1 LRMLLRIG
9 LRLITFHDTI
19 DNVQQRNGEVR
30 PVLDETPEREMIARA
45 ENLIT
50 RLRDVQSCR
59 ITTDETGQVTEVHVV
74 ACTDRSPKMIAR
86 DVETCL
92 RAELGLY
99 VDYRKIGVVLIDSQ
113 KDLSAKE
120 QAPRRRWTD
129 RIDAPER
136 RSAEKEHEPVI
147 ELRAEDEIR
156 DAGPGLEFLEEDT
169 RARFKGLTLAL
180 DEETMDVEVRL
191 ERSGMEASGSMVA
204 VAAGEPLLEVIARA
218 TVHALTE
225 LLDEDFNLCLSRVEE
240 IDLKGRTA
248 LLAMIDVVSGREAK
262 SYVGCV
268 FVGRDRNEAAAL
280 AVLDAVNR
288 PLGRWRSRKEIHYT
302 IR

>member
-1 LRMLLRIG
+1 
-9 LRLITFHDTI
+9 
-19 DNVQQRNGEVR
+19 
-30 PVLDETPEREMIARA
+30 VLDETPEREMIARA

-113 KDLSAKE
+113 KDLSEKE
-120 QAPRRRWTD
+120 PVHRRRWTD
-129 RIDAPER
+129 RVDAPER
-136 RSAEKEHEPVI
+136 RSAEKEPVLD
-147 ELRAEDEIR
+147 LREEDEIR
-156 DAGPGLEFLEEDT
+156 DTEPGLEFLEEDT

-204 VAAGEPLLEVIARA
+204 VAAGEQVLEVIARA

-225 LLDEDFNLCLSRVEE
+225 LLDEDFNLCLSRLEE
-240 IDLKGRTA
+240 VDLKGRTA
-248 LLAMIDVVSGREAK
+248 LLAMIDVVTGREAK

>member
-1 LRMLLRIG
+1 ML
-9 LRLITFHDTI
+9 
-19 DNVQQRNGEVR
+19 E
-30 PVLDETPEREMIARA
+30 ESPEREMIARA

-92 RAELGLY
+92 RAEMGLY

-113 KDLSAKE
+113 KDLSGKE
-120 QAPRRRWTD
+120 ECPKRRWTD
-129 RIDAPER
+129 RLDIIDR
-136 RSAEKEHEPVI
+136 RPHDEEGIHELSP
-147 ELRAEDEIR
+147 EDEIQ
-156 DAGPGLEFLEEDT
+156 DEGPELEFLEEDT
-169 RARFKGLTLAL
+169 RVRFKGLTITL
-180 DEETMDVEVRL
+180 DENEMDIEVRL
-191 ERSGMEASGSMVA
+191 ERSGVGAVGSMTGISV
-204 VAAGEPLLEVIARA
+204 GEPVLEVIARA
-218 TVHALTE
+218 TTHALGE
-225 LLDEDFNLCLSRVEE
+225 LLDEDFDLCLARIEEVECMS
-240 IDLKGRTA
+240 RTA
-248 LLAMIDVVSGREAK
+248 LLSMVDVVVGRETR

-268 FVGRDRNEAAAL
+268 FVGRDRNEAAVL
-280 AVLDAVNR
+280 SVLDAVNR

>member
-1 LRMLLRIG
+1 MNYV
-9 LRLITFHDTI
+9 DPYE
-19 DNVQQRNGEVR
+19 GEVCR
-30 PVLDETPEREMIARA
+30 LLEEMPEREMIARA

-59 ITTDETGQVTEVHVV
+59 ITTDETGQVAEVHVV

-99 VDYRKIGVVLIDSQ
+99 VDYRKIGVVLIDSN
-113 KDLSAKE
+113 KDLTPKQE
-120 QAPRRRWTD
+120 GPKRRWTD
-129 RIDAPER
+129 RLDVVDR
-136 RSAEKEHEPVI
+136 RSETEEQI
-147 ELRAEDEIR
+147 LELREEDEVR
-156 DAGPGLEFLEEDT
+156 DGEPGLEFLEEDS
-169 RARFKGLTLAL
+169 RARFKGLTLTL
-180 DEETMDVEVRL
+180 DEEVMDIEVRL
-191 ERSGMEASGSMVA
+191 ERNGVEAVGSMTA
-204 VAAGEPLLEVIARA
+204 VAAGEPMLETIARA

-225 LLDEDFNLCLSRVEE
+225 LLDEDFGLCLARIEE
-240 IDLKGRTA
+240 VDLKGRTA
-248 LLAMIDVVSGREAK
+248 LLAMIDVVTGREAR

-268 FVGRDRNEAAAL
+268 FIGRDRNEAAAL

-288 PLGRWRSRKEIHYT
+288 PLGRWKSRKEIHYT

>member
-1 LRMLLRIG
+1 LL
-9 LRLITFHDTI
+9 
-19 DNVQQRNGEVR
+19 E
-30 PVLDETPEREMIARA
+30 ETPERELIARA

-113 KDLSAKE
+113 KDLSEK
-120 QAPRRRWTD
+120 QPSLKRRWTD
-129 RIDAPER
+129 RLDTVER
-136 RSAEKEHEPVI
+136 RGEEKEPIHD
-147 ELRAEDEIR
+147 LRVEDEVR
-156 DAGPGLEFLEEDT
+156 ETEPGLEFLEEDM
-169 RARFKGLTLAL
+169 RARFKGLTLTL
-180 DEETMDVEVRL
+180 DEDSMDVEVRL
-191 ERSGMEASGSMVA
+191 ERSGVEASGSMVA
-204 VAAGEPLLEVIARA
+204 VAVGEPVLEVIARA

-225 LLDEDFNLCLSRVEE
+225 LLDEDFNLCLSRIEE

-248 LLAMIDVVSGREAK
+248 LLAMIDVVTGREAK

>member
-1 LRMLLRIG
+1 MC
-9 LRLITFHDTI
+9 RL
-19 DNVQQRNGEVR
+19 
-30 PVLDETPEREMIARA
+30 LDETPEREMIARA

-59 ITTDETGQVTEVHVV
+59 ITTDETGQVAEVHVV

-99 VDYRKIGVVLIDSQ
+99 VDYRKIGVVLIDTH
-113 KDLSAKE
+113 KDLTEKKE
-120 QAPRRRWTD
+120 GPKRRWTD
-129 RIDAPER
+129 RLDAVER
-136 RSAEKEHEPVI
+136 RGEEKEAIHE
-147 ELRAEDEIR
+147 LSMEDEVR
-156 DAGPGLEFLEEDT
+156 DGEPGLEFLEEDS
-169 RARFKGLTLAL
+169 RARFKGLTLTL
-180 DEETMDVEVRL
+180 DEEVMDIEVRL
-191 ERSGMEASGSMVA
+191 ERSGMEVVGSMTA
-204 VAAGEPLLEVIARA
+204 VEAGEPILETIARA

-225 LLDEDFNLCLSRVEE
+225 LLDEDFGLCLARIEE
-240 IDLKGRTA
+240 VDLKGRTA
-248 LLAMIDVVSGREAK
+248 LLAMIDVVTGREAR

-268 FVGRDRNEAAAL
+268 FIGRDRNEAAAL

-288 PLGRWRSRKEIHYT
+288 PLGRWKSRKEIHYT

>member
-1 LRMLLRIG
+1 L
-9 LRLITFHDTI
+9 
-19 DNVQQRNGEVR
+19 
-30 PVLDETPEREMIARA
+30 LDETPEREIIARA

-59 ITTDETGQVTEVHVV
+59 ITTDETGQVAEVHVV

-99 VDYRKIGVVLIDSQ
+99 VDYRKIGVVLIDSH
-113 KDLSAKE
+113 KDLSQKQE
-120 QAPRRRWTD
+120 SPKRRWTD
-129 RIDAPER
+129 QLDAPER
-136 RSAEKEHEPVI
+136 RSEEMEDIH
-147 ELRAEDEIR
+147 ELRIEDEVHETE
-156 DAGPGLEFLEEDT
+156 PGLEFLEEDA
-169 RARFKGLTLAL
+169 RARFKGLTLTL
-180 DEETMDVEVRL
+180 GEGLMDIEVRL
-191 ERSGMEASGSMVA
+191 ERSGMEAMGSMVA
-204 VAAGEPLLEVIARA
+204 VAAGEPILEVIARA

-225 LLDEDFNLCLSRVEE
+225 LLDEDFDLCLARIEE
-240 IDLKGRTA
+240 VDLKGRTA
-248 LLAMIDVVSGREAK
+248 LLAMIDVVAGREAR

-268 FVGRDRNEAAAL
+268 FIGRDSNEAAAL

-288 PLGRWRSRKEIHYT
+288 PLGRWKSRKEIHYT

>member
-1 LRMLLRIG
+1 LL
-9 LRLITFHDTI
+9 
-19 DNVQQRNGEVR
+19 E
-30 PVLDETPEREMIARA
+30 ETPERELIARA

-113 KDLSAKE
+113 KDLSEK
-120 QAPRRRWTD
+120 QPSLKRRWTD
-129 RIDAPER
+129 RLDTVER
-136 RSAEKEHEPVI
+136 RGEEKEPIHD
-147 ELRAEDEIR
+147 LRVEDEVR
-156 DAGPGLEFLEEDT
+156 ETEPGLEFLEEDM
-169 RARFKGLTLAL
+169 RARFKGLTLTL
-180 DEETMDVEVRL
+180 DEDSMDVEVRL
-191 ERSGMEASGSMVA
+191 ERSGVEASGSMVA
-204 VAAGEPLLEVIARA
+204 VAVGEPVLEVIARA

-225 LLDEDFNLCLSRVEE
+225 LLDEDFNLCLSRIEE

-248 LLAMIDVVSGREAK
+248 LLAMIDVVTGREAK

-288 PLGRWRSRKEIHYT
+288 PLGRWKSRKEIHYT